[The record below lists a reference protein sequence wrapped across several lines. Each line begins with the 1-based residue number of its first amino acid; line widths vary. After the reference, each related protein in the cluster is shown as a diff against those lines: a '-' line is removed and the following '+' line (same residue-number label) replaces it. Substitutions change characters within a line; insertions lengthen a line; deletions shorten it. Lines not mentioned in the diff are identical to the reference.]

1 MKYLIINQFL
11 KPEECAELIAAGEKK
26 LIPATGMNAVTGKA
40 EITSYRKAE
49 TSFFRIAETPLID
62 DIEHRI
68 AGVINEPIEN
78 GEGMQVIKYKP
89 GGYYKFHY
97 DAFNAALPGDK
108 NMIDRHGNRKWTFI
122 AYLNTV
128 ENGGETYFPNINLK
142 IKPELGKAIF
152 WNNIKDD
159 GTIDPHS
166 HHSGEPVGEG
176 LEKWIVTKWV
186 RDRKYA

>member
-68 AGVINEPIEN
+68 ASVINEPIEN
-78 GEGMQVIKYKP
+78 GEGMSDDYQAGKKMQKALITADIILLIRDIENWKIPADYTKQQVKDHIIIMMRDSIK
-89 GGYYKFHY
+89 
-97 DAFNAALPGDK
+97 
-108 NMIDRHGNRKWTFI
+108 
-122 AYLNTV
+122 
-128 ENGGETYFPNINLK
+128 
-142 IKPELGKAIF
+142 
-152 WNNIKDD
+152 
-159 GTIDPHS
+159 
-166 HHSGEPVGEG
+166 
-176 LEKWIVTKWV
+176 
-186 RDRKYA
+186 